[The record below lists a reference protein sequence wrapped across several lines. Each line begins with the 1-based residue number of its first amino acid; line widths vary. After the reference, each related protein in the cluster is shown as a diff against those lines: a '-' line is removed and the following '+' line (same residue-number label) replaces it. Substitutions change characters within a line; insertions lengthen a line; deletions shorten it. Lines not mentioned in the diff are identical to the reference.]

1 MALDKFLSTIEKR
14 LGQGIVITKKIE
26 VETISSGSLAFD
38 EVLGGGFAN
47 ARIHEIYGPPSS
59 GKSTAALHLCKEV
72 QKKGK
77 AVFYVDT
84 EQSLDLEYTKKI
96 GIDLDKD
103 KFLLSQPDTAE
114 SALEAVRL
122 GLEESEIGIVVL
134 DSVAGLVPQCVIEG
148 DVGDAKI
155 GLIARL
161 MSSQLGIFKNI
172 CNKNKNILLCINQ
185 VRQKINGGFGFGPTT
200 TTPGGEALKFYS
212 TQRVEFARIST
223 DKSGDIAV
231 ANKTKIKIVKNKIA
245 PPLRTCEVML
255 RFGVGFDTVQETVE
269 LAVKLGLCQ
278 KKGAWFYYGD
288 DYRLG
293 QGMDNVRETLLQDK
307 ELFDEIHELV
317 KEKILCIQKD

>member
-1 MALDKFLSTIEKR
+1 MLYSC
-14 LGQGIVITKKIE
+14 V
-26 VETISSGSLAFD
+26 
-38 EVLGGGFAN
+38 
-47 ARIHEIYGPPSS
+47 
-59 GKSTAALHLCKEV
+59 
-72 QKKGK
+72 
-77 AVFYVDT
+77 
-84 EQSLDLEYTKKI
+84 LDLEYAKKI
-96 GIDLDKD
+96 GLDLDKD

-122 GLEESEIGIVVL
+122 GLEEPEIGIVVL

-161 MSSQLGIFKNI
+161 MSAQLGIFKNI

-255 RFGVGFDTVQETVE
+255 RFGVGFDIVQETVE
-269 LAVKLGLCQ
+269 LAVKFGLCQ

-293 QGMDNVRETLLQDK
+293 QGMDNVREALLQDK
-307 ELFDEIHELV
+307 ELFEEINESV
-317 KEKILCIQKD
+317 KEKMSCIQED